1 MPPGTGA
8 QKGPGEWFLF
18 TSIKVLALGPRNV
31 TNQAGIIGHEV
42 IWGRGFLPWDH
53 GSLEGPRMD
62 LGAPRPWG
70 PYVITRGASV
80 SLGTVAIRFSRGDV
94 TPPG

>member
-1 MPPGTGA
+1 MLPGAGA

-18 TSIKVLALGPRNV
+18 TSVKVLALGPKNV

-70 PYVITRGASV
+70 PYVILVELLFPWGLWPSD
-80 SLGTVAIRFSRGDV
+80 SHGGM
-94 TPPG
+94 